1 MNSRKRKSWLDK
13 YMGLLKK
20 ILIFSVFSL
29 FLIPSLVR
37 AQENDS
43 IPTNSTTFK
52 AKVIEILA
60 VEEKTREDGSKY
72 KQQNLKL
79 LGLEGDWK
87 EKEIVYNGITEIQVD
102 SSNFYK
108 IGDTVYIDR
117 FIDEAGVE
125 TFYVVDFVRT
135 GYIYVLLIIFIA
147 VVLLIGRYKGFKAL
161 LSLVL
166 SFIII
171 IKFILPQ
178 ILAGRDPF
186 LVSLI
191 GGVIILAIIIYLTE
205 GFKKKSHIA
214 IVSVLLSLLTTL
226 ILSLIF
232 TKLTRLTGL
241 AQEDA
246 SFLIGV
252 GAAEI
257 NFKGLLLAGFI
268 IGAIGVLDDIV
279 VGQIEAVSSIREANP
294 SLSPKK
300 IFKLAYRVGNTHL
313 GAIIN
318 TLFLTY
324 AGAALPLLLLFILNQ
339 DANLTF
345 NRLINTEVVSTEIVR
360 TLVGSI
366 GVMLSMPIA
375 TFLAAFKK

>member
-1 MNSRKRKSWLDK
+1 MS
-13 YMGLLKK
+13 LLKK
-20 ILIFSVFSL
+20 IIIFSL
-29 FLIPSLVR
+29 FSILFTSSIVK
-37 AQENDS
+37 AQENVI
-43 IPTNSTTFK
+43 IPTDSKTFK

-79 LGLEGDWK
+79 VGLEGDFK
-87 EKEIVYNGITEIQVD
+87 DKDLIYNGISEIQVD
-102 SSNFYK
+102 SSNFYE
-108 IGDTVYIDR
+108 ISDTVYIDE
-117 FIDEAGVE
+117 FIDESGIE

-135 GYIYVLLIIFIA
+135 SYIYILLIIFI
-147 VVLLIGRYKGFKAL
+147 VIVLLIGRYKGLKAL

-186 LVSLI
+186 FVSLI

-214 IVSVLLSLLTTL
+214 IVSVLLSLLFTL

-246 SFLIGV
+246 SFLIGA
-252 GAAEI
+252 GKAEI

-268 IGAIGVLDDIV
+268 IGVIGVLDDIV
-279 VGQIEAVSSIREANP
+279 VGQIEAVNSIKEANP

-300 IFKLAYRVGNTHL
+300 VFSLAYRVGNTHL

-375 TFLAAFKK
+375 TFLASFKK

>member
-1 MNSRKRKSWLDK
+1 MS
-13 YMGLLKK
+13 LLKK
-20 ILIFSVFSL
+20 ILIFSLFSIL
-29 FLIPSLVR
+29 FTSSLAK
-37 AQENDS
+37 AQENVV
-43 IPTNSTTFK
+43 IPTDSTTFK
-52 AKVIEILA
+52 ASVIEVLA

-79 LGLEGDWK
+79 LGLEGDFK
-87 EKEIVYNGITEIQVD
+87 DKKIVYNGISEIQVD

-135 GYIYVLLIIFIA
+135 GYIYILLIIFIA
-147 VVLLIGRYKGFKAL
+147 VVLLIGRYKGLKAL

-191 GGVIILAIIIYLTE
+191 GGLIILAIIIYLTE

-246 SFLIGV
+246 SFLIGI
-252 GAAEI
+252 GTTEI

-279 VGQIEAVSSIREANP
+279 VGQIEAVNSIREANP

-300 IFKLAYRVGNTHL
+300 IFNLAYRVGNTHL